1 MEKILISLSMI
12 SLFLFSCDDSFDD
25 KAKKQNETVNKV
37 GHHHDSEIQNIE
49 LDKGEKWKV
58 TEKMLVIIRA
68 MESDITALPKV
79 YSKDY
84 KLLSKKLQKNIDLL
98 TSNCTMTGKAHD
110 ELHKWLLPFIALTI
124 DLSEAKDIKN
134 QENCFQKLEES
145 FVLFNT
151 YFN

>member
-1 MEKILISLSMI
+1 MEKILISLSLI

-25 KAKKQNETVNKV
+25 KAKKQTETVDKV
-37 GHHHDSEIQNIE
+37 RYHHDSEIQNIE

-79 YSKDY
+79 HSKDY

-98 TSNCTMTGKAHD
+98 TSNCTMTGKAHN
-110 ELHKWLLPFIALTI
+110 ELHKWLLPYI
-124 DLSEAKDIKN
+124 DLVGELEAAENEVKAVEFFKDV
-134 QENCFQKLEES
+134 EHS
-145 FVLFNT
+145 FHTFNK
-151 YFN
+151 YFK

>member
-12 SLFLFSCDDSFDD
+12 SLLLFSCDNSFED
-25 KAKKQNETVNKV
+25 KAKKQNETVDKV

-58 TEKMLVIIRA
+58 TEKMLVSIRA

-79 YSKDY
+79 HSKYY
-84 KLLSKKLQKNIDLL
+84 KLLSEKLQKNIDLL

-110 ELHKWLLPFIALTI
+110 ELHKWLIPFIALAI

-134 QENCFQKLEES
+134 QEKCFQKLEES